1 MSLKTTLEHVSKNWK
16 TTLSGVLTSVIGLSA
31 VASTPN
37 PWIPSSLGIKILG
50 AAAIA
55 KILLGLI
62 QTDGTQ
68 TTVNLP
74 ANSAPVQM
82 NIPAGSTVNQTTSI
96 ETPEAK

>member
-1 MSLKTTLEHVSKNWK
+1 MNVKSTLAHIKKNWK
-16 TTLSGVLTSVIGLSA
+16 TSLSGCLSAVIGFSA

-50 AAAIA
+50 AAAIS
-55 KILLGLI
+55 KILLGVI
-62 QTDGTQ
+62 QTDGSQ

-82 NIPAGSTVNQTTSI
+82 NIPAGSTVSQTTSI
-96 ETPEAK
+96 ETKE